1 MRVKYRSD
9 GRLPPGEGECFPA
22 VQVCSRLSGAIPEQ
36 HHPHI
41 HPNLLQIPIGGFF
54 MSKKIHL
61 ATRVLTHC
69 AILIA
74 LGVVIARVFS
84 LAPNEFSRF
93 SIESIPI
100 FLSGMLFGPAAGAMV
115 GFATDFIGCLF
126 SPWGFNPLLC
136 LPPILYGISGGIFR
150 HFLAAKPALWR
161 FALSLLPA
169 AALGSVLWQSFA
181 LDFVYGSGFLVLL
194 GSRSIQF
201 AVVLVIDTVI
211 LRLLP
216 RV

>member
-1 MRVKYRSD
+1 
-9 GRLPPGEGECFPA
+9 
-22 VQVCSRLSGAIPEQ
+22 
-36 HHPHI
+36 
-41 HPNLLQIPIGGFF
+41 
-54 MSKKIHL
+54 MSKNTQL
-61 ATRVLTHC
+61 ATKVLTHC

-74 LGVVIARVFS
+74 LGVVVARLFS

-100 FLSGMLFGPAAGAMV
+100 FLSGLLFGPVAGAMV

-126 SPWGFNPLLC
+126 SPWGFNPLFC

-150 HFLAAKPALWR
+150 HFLARKMSLWR
-161 FALSLLPA
+161 IALSLLPA

-194 GSRSIQF
+194 GSRGIQF
-201 AVVLVIDTVI
+201 AVVLVLDTVV
-211 LRLLP
+211 LRLLFAGNMFQHLRLWP
-216 RV
+216 PVKGRGKEQTP